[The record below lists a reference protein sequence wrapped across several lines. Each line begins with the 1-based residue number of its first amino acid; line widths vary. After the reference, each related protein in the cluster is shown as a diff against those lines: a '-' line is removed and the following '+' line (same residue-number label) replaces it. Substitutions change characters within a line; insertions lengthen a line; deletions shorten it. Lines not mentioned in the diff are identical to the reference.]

1 MATIFFDKNAE
12 LENLLQEYERK
23 ENFSEPER
31 YFKPNFKKK
40 CLRADMRSSNVGNL
54 LGISEVFDA
63 YSFCKNFCN
72 SLQFREAKKLR
83 KFSRA
88 SQVRFSDSQI

>member
-1 MATIFFDKNAE
+1 MAKVFLDKNTE
-12 LENLLQEYERK
+12 LEKLLQEYEHK
-23 ENFSEPER
+23 KQFSEPER
-31 YFKPNFKKK
+31 YFKPYFKKK

-63 YSFCKNFCN
+63 YSYCKNFCN

-83 KFSRA
+83 KLSRA
-88 SQVRFSDSQI
+88 SQVRFSDR